1 MIDATKYY
9 FSPSAMTVT
18 PNMVAGSFTRS
29 ETIEVSVMAG
39 AAIKV
44 ANKLVTQAN
53 RELNLGYNAQL
64 GYRQFTFLGYN
75 TVLGHPNNQYIG
87 VPVYVYI
94 RLDASNNGS
103 TGELVFLPYEV
114 DYDGRLLLADG
125 GSPAIYDSI
134 PLETHTDSQG
144 NTYYTLPNTNS
155 ESDSG
160 LFYYYI
166 HIASLS
172 APENG
177 QRAWTVNL
185 QTGQLETSKGNDEKQ
200 DPVLEKM
207 FRLVNNVIN
216 VLLPFDKLSF
226 SKSAPAFVE
235 RILTTTA
242 ENIEGFAT
250 WAQDHALATTSS
262 IASYVSARLKI
273 FDDRFFRKDQPDTD
287 PHLATFGD
295 LHVKKN
301 LPTDPEDLTALSG
314 GNMLV
319 EGDAE
324 FEKDVQTHGTTR
336 LSTNGGPTTIGGT
349 ATIAGT
355 TTIGNFREHTET
367 QEGSGAQVAEDGS
380 AKFYGRESRMRT
392 AIFGNYEPG
401 MIAGAAHGAKIE
413 ESGDGRFKSM
423 SISEFLEV
431 PEIRF
436 NRATVYIGI
445 GIRSVGGGIIEE
457 VIPEQ
462 EGGVIIATGRAS
474 VKLED
479 GEYGALGLA
488 DKMLGFWHNEGLP
501 GQATGNADADR
512 DDRNGDYELKGFQS
526 VYFRIDGFYANE
538 QDFRTGT
545 NVIQDEVTP
554 RGANKYFH
562 YSLRTTGVHGWTL
575 RHHPHQGMHFGLI
588 ANDRN
593 TARQS
598 IYITTTEYELSLQNL
613 TDWNYDSSN
622 IVKIDGK
629 FDGFSMPSQRWNDQT
644 QQYETYLKPF
654 FGNGTVLGN
663 AYIYGKLD
671 QFERVAYR
679 CYVQQSLNGS
689 IGIGETEVET
699 VSVVNGYGEDMTNQF
714 TKFTVTRDSGDAASD
729 AAWNAQHTNVGNPFS
744 ISSSDLGID
753 GIHRLSTQFYVTAT
767 DEATETITPAAILDF
782 AA

>member
-1 MIDATKYY
+1 
-9 FSPSAMTVT
+9 MTVT
-18 PNMVAGSFTRS
+18 PNMVTGSFTRS
-29 ETIEVSVMAG
+29 ETIEVSVTAG

-44 ANKLVTQAN
+44 VNKLVTQAN

-94 RLDASNNGS
+94 RLDASSNGS

-114 DYDGRLLLADG
+114 DYDGRLLLAEG
-125 GSPAIYDSI
+125 SSPAIYESI

-185 QTGQLETSKGNDEKQ
+185 QTGQLETAKGNDEKQ

-235 RILTTTA
+235 RILTTTS
-242 ENIEGFAT
+242 ESIDDFAT
-250 WAQDHALATTSS
+250 WAQQHALATTAS

-273 FDDRFFRKDQPDTD
+273 LDDRFFRKDQPDTD

-295 LHVKKN
+295 LHVKKG
-301 LPTDPEDLTALSG
+301 LSTDPEDPTALSG

-324 FEKDVQTHGTTR
+324 FEGDVQTHGATR
-336 LSTNGGPTTIGGT
+336 LSTNGETTTIGGT

-355 TTIGNFREHTET
+355 TTIGNFREHTEI

-392 AIFGNYEPG
+392 VIFGNYEPG

-413 ESGDGRFKSM
+413 ESGDGRFKSV
-423 SISEFLEV
+423 SISESLEV

-462 EGGVIIATGRAS
+462 EGGVIIAAGRAS

-479 GEYGALGLA
+479 GEYGALDLA

-501 GQATGNADADR
+501 GQAEDNAVADR
-512 DDRNGDYELKGFQS
+512 DDHNGDYELKGFQS

-538 QDFRTGT
+538 QDFKAGT

-593 TARQS
+593 ASRQS
-598 IYITTTEYELSLQNL
+598 LFITTTEYELSLQNL

-622 IVKIDGK
+622 ITKIDGK
-629 FDGFSMPSQRWNDQT
+629 LDGFSMPSQRWNDQT

-671 QFERVAYR
+671 QFERVTYR

-699 VSVVNGYGEDMTNQF
+699 VSVVNGYGEDVTSEF
-714 TKFTVTRDSGDAASD
+714 SKFTVTRDSGDAASD

>member
-1 MIDATKYY
+1 
-9 FSPSAMTVT
+9 MTVT
-18 PNMVAGSFTRS
+18 PNMVTGSFTRS
-29 ETIEVSVMAG
+29 ETIEVSVTAG

-53 RELNLGYNAQL
+53 RTLNLGYNAQL
-64 GYRQFTFLGYN
+64 GYRQFTFSGYN

-114 DYDGRLLLADG
+114 DYDGRLLLAEG
-125 GSPAIYDSI
+125 SSPAIYDSI
-134 PLETHTDSQG
+134 PLETHTDQQG

-185 QTGQLETSKGNDEKQ
+185 QIGQLETSKGNDEKE

-250 WAQDHALATTSS
+250 WAQDHALATTAS
-262 IASYVSARLKI
+262 IASYVSARLKTL
-273 FDDRFFRKDQPDTD
+273 DDRFFRKDQPDTD

-295 LHVKKN
+295 LYVKKN
-301 LPTDPEDLTALSG
+301 LPTDPDDPTALSG

-324 FEKDVQTHGTTR
+324 FEKDVQTHGNTR
-336 LSTNGGPTTIGGT
+336 LSTNGGATTIGGT

-355 TTIGNFREHTET
+355 TTIGNFREHTEI

-392 AIFGNYEPG
+392 VIFGNYEPG

-462 EGGVIIATGRAS
+462 EGGVIIAAGRAS

-479 GEYGALGLA
+479 GEYGALDLA

-538 QDFRTGT
+538 QDFKAGT

-562 YSLRTTGVHGWTL
+562 YSLRTTGVHGWAL

-598 IYITTTEYELSLQNL
+598 LFITTTEYELSLQNL
-613 TDWNYDSSN
+613 TGWNYDSSN
-622 IVKIDGK
+622 ITKIDGK
-629 FDGFSMPSQRWNDQT
+629 LDGFSMPSQRWNDQT

-671 QFERVAYR
+671 QFERVTYR

-699 VSVVNGYGEDMTNQF
+699 VSVVNGYGEDVTSEF

>member
-1 MIDATKYY
+1 
-9 FSPSAMTVT
+9 MTVT

-125 GSPAIYDSI
+125 SSPSIYESI
-134 PLETHTDSQG
+134 PLETHTDQEG

-250 WAQDHALATTSS
+250 WAQDHALATTAS
-262 IASYVSARLKI
+262 IASYVSARLKTL
-273 FDDRFFRKDQPDTD
+273 DDRFFRKDKPDTD

-295 LHVKKN
+295 LYVKKN
-301 LPTDPEDLTALSG
+301 LPTDPEDPTALSG

-336 LSTNGGPTTIGGT
+336 LSTKGGPTTIGGT

-355 TTIGNFREHTET
+355 TTIGKFSEHTEI

-392 AIFGNYEPG
+392 VLFGNYEPG

-462 EGGVIIATGRAS
+462 EGGVIIAAGRAS

-479 GEYGALGLA
+479 GEYGALDLA

-501 GQATGNADADR
+501 GQATGNADAYR

-538 QDFRTGT
+538 QDFKAGT

-598 IYITTTEYELSLQNL
+598 LYITTTEYELSLQNL
-613 TDWNYDSSN
+613 TDWNYDSSK

-629 FDGFSMPSQRWNDQT
+629 LDGFSMPSQRWNDQT

-699 VSVVNGYGEDMTNQF
+699 VSVVNGYGEDVTNQF

-753 GIHRLSTQFYVTAT
+753 GIHRLSAQFYVTAT

>member
-1 MIDATKYY
+1 
-9 FSPSAMTVT
+9 MTVT
-18 PNMVAGSFTRS
+18 PNMVTGSFTRS

-134 PLETHTDSQG
+134 SLETHTDSQG

-235 RILTTTA
+235 RILTITA

-250 WAQDHALATTSS
+250 WAQDHALATTAS
-262 IASYVSARLKI
+262 IASYVSARLKTL
-273 FDDRFFRKDQPDTD
+273 DGRFFRKDKPDTD

-301 LPTDPEDLTALSG
+301 LPTDPDDSTALSG

-380 AKFYGRESRMRT
+380 AKFYGMESRMRT
-392 AIFGNYEPG
+392 VIFGNYEPG

-479 GEYGALGLA
+479 GEYGALDLA

-538 QDFRTGT
+538 QDFRAGT

-593 TARQS
+593 ASRQS
-598 IYITTTEYELSLQNL
+598 LSITTTEYELSLQNL

-622 IVKIDGK
+622 ITKIDGK
-629 FDGFSMPSQRWNDQT
+629 LDGFSMPSQRWNDQT

-671 QFERVAYR
+671 QFERVTYR

-699 VSVVNGYGEDMTNQF
+699 VSVVNGYGEDVTNQF

-767 DEATETITPAAILDF
+767 DEATETITPAATLDF
-782 AA
+782 VA

>member
-125 GSPAIYDSI
+125 SSPSIYESI
-134 PLETHTDSQG
+134 PLETHTDQEG
-144 NTYYTLPNTNS
+144 NTYYTLANTNS

-200 DPVLEKM
+200 DLVLEKM

-250 WAQDHALATTSS
+250 WAQDHALATTAS
-262 IASYVSARLKI
+262 IASYVSARLKTL
-273 FDDRFFRKDQPDTD
+273 DDRFFRKDKPDTD

-295 LHVKKN
+295 LYVKKN
-301 LPTDPEDLTALSG
+301 LPTDPEDPTALSG
-314 GNMLV
+314 GSMLV

-355 TTIGNFREHTET
+355 TTIGNFREHTEI

-392 AIFGNYEPG
+392 VLFGNYEPG

-462 EGGVIIATGRAS
+462 EGGVIIAAGRAS

-479 GEYGALGLA
+479 GEYGALDLA

-501 GQATGNADADR
+501 GQVTGNADADR

-538 QDFRTGT
+538 QDFKAGT
-545 NVIQDEVTP
+545 NVIRDEVTP

-562 YSLRTTGVHGWTL
+562 YSLRTTGIHGWTL

-588 ANDRN
+588 ANDKN

-598 IYITTTEYELSLQNL
+598 LYITTTEYELSLQNL

-629 FDGFSMPSQRWNDQT
+629 LDGFSMPSQRWNDQT

-699 VSVVNGYGEDMTNQF
+699 VSVVNGYGEDVTNQF

-767 DEATETITPAAILDF
+767 DEATETITPAATLDF

>member
-1 MIDATKYY
+1 
-9 FSPSAMTVT
+9 MTVT
-18 PNMVAGSFTRS
+18 PNMVTGSFTRS
-29 ETIEVSVMAG
+29 ETIEVSVTAG
-39 AAIKV
+39 AAIKA

-53 RELNLGYNAQL
+53 RTLNLGYNAQL
-64 GYRQFTFLGYN
+64 GYRQFTFSGYN

-114 DYDGRLLLADG
+114 DYDGRLLLAEG
-125 GSPAIYDSI
+125 SSPAIYDSI
-134 PLETHTDSQG
+134 PLETHTDQQG

-185 QTGQLETSKGNDEKQ
+185 QIGQLETSKGNDEKE

-250 WAQDHALATTSS
+250 WAQDHALATTAS
-262 IASYVSARLKI
+262 IASYVSARLKTL
-273 FDDRFFRKDQPDTD
+273 DDRFFRKDQPDTD

-295 LHVKKN
+295 LYVKKN
-301 LPTDPEDLTALSG
+301 LPTDPDDPTALSG

-324 FEKDVQTHGTTR
+324 FEKDVQTHGNTR
-336 LSTNGGPTTIGGT
+336 LSTNGGATTIGGT

-355 TTIGNFREHTET
+355 TTIGNFREHTEI

-392 AIFGNYEPG
+392 VIFGNYEPG

-462 EGGVIIATGRAS
+462 EGGVIIAAGRAS

-479 GEYGALGLA
+479 GEYGALDLA

-538 QDFRTGT
+538 QDFKAGT

-562 YSLRTTGVHGWTL
+562 YSLRTTGVHGWAL

-598 IYITTTEYELSLQNL
+598 LFITTTEYELSLQNL
-613 TDWNYDSSN
+613 TGWNYDSSN
-622 IVKIDGK
+622 ITKIDGK
-629 FDGFSMPSQRWNDQT
+629 LDGFSMPSQRWNDQT

-671 QFERVAYR
+671 QFERVTYR

-699 VSVVNGYGEDMTNQF
+699 VSVVNGYGEDVTSEF